1 MTKKD
6 LTLAFAR
13 AATSESGS
21 RAGLPAATAKE
32 EGAVRVHFCGVRG
45 STPVAD
51 SAFLRYGGS
60 TSCVA
65 VSADGED
72 PRLVLDAGT
81 GLMRLSAMLGPRPFV
96 GTILL
101 SHLHWDHTHGM
112 PFFAAGLRPGGHVR
126 VLLPTDGRDPE
137 ELLARAF
144 SPPHFPVR
152 PRDLGG
158 NWVFEEL
165 TPGWHQIEGYDVL
178 VEQVPHKG
186 GTTYGIRVERDRA
199 SLAYLP
205 DHAPTSLGGGMD
217 GLGERH
223 DAALKLGANVDLLI
237 HDAQHLAREFPML
250 AYLGH
255 ATVDYAMA
263 LADEC
268 DAGTLCLFH
277 HAPSRTD
284 DEIDEIVAEFGAER
298 PVIAAAEGQSIDLD
312 GAPARVVEVST

>member
-1 MTKKD
+1 
-6 LTLAFAR
+6 
-13 AATSESGS
+13 
-21 RAGLPAATAKE
+21 
-32 EGAVRVHFCGVRG
+32 VRVLFCGVRG

-51 SAFLRYGGS
+51 TAFLRYGGS

-65 VSADGED
+65 VCEGDAP

-81 GLMRLSAMLGPRPFV
+81 GLMRLSRMLGDQPFV

-112 PFFAAGLRPGGHVR
+112 PFFAAGLRPASKVR
-126 VLLPTDGRDPE
+126 VLMPSDVRDPE

-144 SPPHFPVR
+144 SPPHFPIR
-152 PRDLGG
+152 PRELEGS
-158 NWVFEEL
+158 WEFERLE
-165 TPGWHQIEGYDVL
+165 PGKHRIEGYDVL
-178 VEQVPHKG
+178 VEEVPHKG
-186 GTTYGIRVERDRA
+186 GRTFGIRVDDGA
-199 SLAYLP
+199 KSLAYLP

-217 GLGERH
+217 GLGARH
-223 DAALKLGANVDLLI
+223 DAALRLAANVDLLI

-268 DAGTLCLFH
+268 DVRLLCLFH
-277 HAPSRTD
+277 HAPTRTD
-284 DEIDEIVAEFGAER
+284 DEIDAIVAECAAER
-298 PVIAAAEGQSIDLD
+298 PVMAAREGESVDLTTTEKPVA
-312 GAPARVVEVST
+312 GVPT

>member
-1 MTKKD
+1 M
-6 LTLAFAR
+6 
-13 AATSESGS
+13 
-21 RAGLPAATAKE
+21 
-32 EGAVRVHFCGVRG
+32 RVHFCGVRG

-51 SAFLRYGGS
+51 AAFLRYGGS

-65 VSADGED
+65 VSHREGE

-81 GLMRLSAMLGPRPFV
+81 GLMRLSSMLGPRPFV

-101 SHLHWDHTHGM
+101 SHLHWDHTHGL

-126 VLLPTDGRDPE
+126 VLLPTDGADPE

-158 NWVFEEL
+158 NWEFEAIE
-165 TPGWHQIEGYDVL
+165 PGWHEIEGFDVL
-178 VEQVPHKG
+178 VEVVPHKG
-186 GTTYGIRVERDRA
+186 GTTYGIRVERDGA

-217 GLGERH
+217 GLGVRH
-223 DAALKLGANVDLLI
+223 DAALKLCANVDLLI

-250 AYLGH
+250 AFLGH

-263 LADEC
+263 LADET
-268 DAGTLCLFH
+268 DARTLCLFH
-277 HAPSRTD
+277 YAPTRTD
-284 DEIDEIVAEFGAER
+284 DEIDEIVAELAAER
-298 PVIAAAEGQSIDLD
+298 SVIAAAEGQVLTLD
-312 GAPARVVEVST
+312 GSRAKVIEVLP

>member
-1 MTKKD
+1 
-6 LTLAFAR
+6 
-13 AATSESGS
+13 
-21 RAGLPAATAKE
+21 
-32 EGAVRVHFCGVRG
+32 VRILFCGVRG

-51 SAFLRYGGS
+51 TDFLRYGGS

-65 VSADGED
+65 VYDADGP

-81 GLMRLSAMLGPRPFV
+81 GLMRLSATLGDQPFV

-112 PFFAAGLRPGGHVR
+112 PFFAAGLRPGSSVR
-126 VLLPTDGRDPE
+126 VLLPSDARDPE

-144 SPPHFPVR
+144 SPPHFPIR
-152 PRDLGG
+152 PRDLEGS
-158 NWVFEEL
+158 WSFEAL
-165 TPGWHQIEGYDVL
+165 VPGAHRIEGYDVL
-178 VEQVPHKG
+178 VEEVPHKG
-186 GTTYGIRVERDRA
+186 GRTLGIRVDDGTH
-199 SLAYLP
+199 SIAYLP

-217 GLGERH
+217 GLGARH
-223 DAALKLGANVDLLI
+223 DAALRLAANVDLLI

-268 DAGTLCLFH
+268 DVRLLCLFH

-284 DEIDEIVAEFGAER
+284 DEIDEIVATYGTER
-298 PVIAAAEGQSIDLD
+298 PVMAAREGQTVDV
-312 GAPARVVEVST
+312 GAVVVPSARAAT